1 MGLWCANGMQWR
13 FLFSSFAHDCFPLG
27 LLPRSHLYQPLPGS
41 GWELSLLW
49 HLASQAAIP
58 PGLSLR
64 VLRVAGFFGFS
75 LFCLLSSPGHLVL
88 QQTQEEEPLGRTKAG
103 SQRSYSEWPRKDA
116 RKILCFLRDL
126 RENAKGP
133 GYSRDHN
140 LP

>member
-1 MGLWCANGMQWR
+1 MARSRDFFFLPLLMTASHFDYFPGLICINL
-13 FLFSSFAHDCFPLG
+13 FLALTGKLF
-27 LLPRSHLYQPLPGS
+27 
-41 GWELSLLW
+41 LLW

-64 VLRVAGFFGFS
+64 VLHVSGFFGFS
-75 LFCLLSSPGHLVL
+75 LFCLLSCPSHLVL

-103 SQRSYSEWPRKDA
+103 SQRSYPEWSRKEA
-116 RKILCFLRDL
+116 RKIQGFLRDL
-126 RENAKGP
+126 RANAKGP